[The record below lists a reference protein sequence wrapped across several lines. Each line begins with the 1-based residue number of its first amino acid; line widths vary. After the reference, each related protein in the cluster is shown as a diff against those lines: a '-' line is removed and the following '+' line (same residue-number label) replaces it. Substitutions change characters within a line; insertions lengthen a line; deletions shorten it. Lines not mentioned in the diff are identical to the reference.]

1 MMDIIYNLWQGA
13 LFAVTPANIAGC
25 LFGYFIGLVAGAIP
39 GIMGVTAMALML
51 PFTFTMN
58 PMFAISAMMGC
69 YKGACF
75 AGSVTATLFNIP
87 GTPEAAATVLDSY
100 PMGQRGEQARALEL
114 ALWASLIG
122 GMVSNFLLIFTA
134 PPLAKIAV
142 RVGPPETAALILF
155 SLTAVISLMGTSR
168 IDIWKGLISVVIGL
182 SLAMVGLDP
191 MTSTRRYG
199 FGLTELDSGITF
211 VVAVISFLA
220 FVEILE
226 QVGKTN
232 RVRAG
237 QDLERKQQLPYP
249 WDQRWADLK
258 FCAKDLTR
266 SSLLGSFFGAM
277 PGIGAAPAAFV
288 CYGEAK
294 RAAGD
299 GGMFGR
305 GDPRGIAA
313 PESGNNAVAA
323 SSLIPLITLGVP
335 GSVAAA
341 VLGGTFMVH
350 GMIPGPM
357 LMHDHPQVIYGLFVL
372 FIVTDLLGAFFVA
385 LPFLHIV
392 RKMFLGLN
400 LNLLFPA
407 VIVCCAVGVYTE
419 EFDLF
424 AVKLLV
430 ILGGFGFVLHK
441 LGFSL
446 SALVLAF
453 ILGPILERET
463 RTALLMSGGSFSI
476 FFTSP
481 AACILL
487 VLSALALVWS
497 LWQKIKAE
505 RGGKASVML
514 EEME

>member
-1 MMDIIYNLWQGA
+1 MEILQNLWQGA
-13 LFAVTPANIAGC
+13 LFACTFTNIVGC
-25 LFGYFIGLVAGAIP
+25 LFGYAIGLVSGAIP

-51 PFTFTMN
+51 PFTFTMS

-75 AGSVTATLFNIP
+75 AGSITATLFNIP

-100 PMGQRGEQARALEL
+100 PMGQRGQRARALEL

-134 PPLAKIAV
+134 PPLASIAV

-168 IDIWKGLISVVIGL
+168 MDIWKGLLSVVIGL
-182 SLAMVGLDP
+182 MLATSGLDP

-199 FGLTELDSGITF
+199 FNLTELDNGITF

-226 QVGKTN
+226 QVGKMGQMQA
-232 RVRAG
+232 RQQEESVR
-237 QDLERKQQLPYP
+237 QLPYT
-249 WDQRWADLK
+249 WKERWADLR
-258 FCAKDLTR
+258 FCGKDLLR

-294 RAAGD
+294 RTASD
-299 GGMFGR
+299 KSMFGH

-341 VLGGTFMVH
+341 VLGGAFMVQ

-357 LMHDHPQVIYGLFVL
+357 LMHNHPHVIYGLFVL
-372 FIVTDLLGAFFVA
+372 FIITDILGAFFVA

-392 RKMFLGLN
+392 RTLFLN
-400 LNLLFPA
+400 LNLRLLFPA
-407 VIVCCAVGVYTE
+407 VIICCAIGVYTE

-430 ILGGFGFVLHK
+430 ILGGFGYVLHI

-453 ILGPILERET
+453 ILGPILEQET

-476 FFTSP
+476 FMTSP
-481 AACILL
+481 VACTLL
-487 VLSALALVWS
+487 VLSFLALLWS
-497 LWQKIKAE
+497 LWQKLKAE
-505 RGGKASVML
+505 KGSVNVVLDKM
-514 EEME
+514 